1 MKSRPELLSGT
12 CCRGHHTDGFLDP
25 GIEPPTEAI
34 NLGSGLEP
42 GTVNWKVRTESDQWD
57 RTRMAESGT
66 DLDPGIGTGTGPWP
80 WQELDLDRNWT
91 GESDRW
97 DRTRRGSG
105 NWNLC
110 FWVGSMGSDSTWI
123 QELDRN
129 LTLTGTGQETW
140 PWLELA
146 PWLELDLLWIFTG
159 TGSSLDLHRNW
170 IFSGSS
176 PELDLLWIFTG
187 TGSSLDLHWNRNSKG
202 RMKKDGGNQWKVVS
216 KSSETR
222 ERSWILLGDRPPVY
236 PSVLRMG
243 TFSRRVKHR
252 SFTWAPDWSR
262 WPPAP
267 EKSGVKMW
275 EPESGRPKVRLRDE
289 LEGSDPCR
297 VQKQWILEGERKGS
311 DPCRVQE

>member
-1 MKSRPELLSGT
+1 M
-12 CCRGHHTDGFLDP
+12 DP
-25 GIEPPTEAI
+25 GTETYV
-34 NLGSGLEP
+34 S
-42 GTVNWKVRTESDQWD
+42 
-57 RTRMAESGT
+57 
-66 DLDPGIGTGTGPWP
+66 
-80 WQELDLDRNWT
+80 
-91 GESDRW
+91 ESDRW

-105 NWNLC
+105 N
-110 FWVGSMGSDSTWI
+110 
-123 QELDRN
+123 
-129 LTLTGTGQETW
+129 LTGTGSS
-140 PWLELA
+140 
-146 PWLELDLLWIFTG
+146 LDLDLHWTLTG
-159 TGSSLDLHRNW
+159 TGSSLDLHW
-170 IFSGSS
+170 T
-176 PELDLLWIFTG
+176 FTG

-236 PSVLRMG
+236 PSVLRMS

-267 EKSGVKMW
+267 EKNRSKDVGTRIGPPQG
-275 EPESGRPKVRLRDE
+275 EIRGE

-297 VQKQWILEGERKGS
+297 VQKQRILEGGREGS